1 MEGIGSGPKPK
12 VSGFY
17 TDIHRKDYKFQG
29 YESWIDNLLEECCQ
43 DIQSLLVIWKRKNWL
58 IVRTQKLFQ
67 IQCFKRKI
75 FTSAPRKE
83 KVMHG
88 CTNRVIWTGRF
99 APETRWEILYSAGV
113 THKERLRCT
122 YRVDRQ
128 IKKLR
133 SFFASK
139 NSNCQF
145 PVHFFSDGSKM
156 SYQSVSGHFFH
167 LHLVAHNIISFL

>member
-1 MEGIGSGPKPK
+1 MGIGSGPKPK

-17 TDIHRKDYKFQG
+17 TDIHRKDYNFQG

-133 SFFASK
+133 SFFAYLKILMVNFLFISSLMGVRWAIK
-139 NSNCQF
+139 A
-145 PVHFFSDGSKM
+145 
-156 SYQSVSGHFFH
+156 SV
-167 LHLVAHNIISFL
+167 AISFICT